1 MFARAAARAARRAG
15 VLRRHHPTASSPTRG
30 LRHSASAPAT
40 GWRSSCPT
48 RPQHV
53 VAFYAVLR
61 LGAVVVE
68 HNPLYTATELATM
81 FADHGARVAI
91 AWDVAVPKLPAV
103 EHVVAVNL
111 LEAFPTVKR
120 LALHLPVPKLAATR
134 KRLHAKAPG
143 TTPWKQLVAHKPIRN
158 WAEPTASD
166 LAVIQYTSGTTG
178 AFKGAMLTHRNLYAN
193 ALQGAAWMKDAKDG
207 KRDDLRRP
215 ADVPRVR
222 DDAVPDLRDAQAGPA
237 GAVPDVRRRHG
248 ARRGEEA
255 PADGVL
261 RGAAD
266 LREDRPP
273 RAIERK
279 VSLKSAKFCISGA
292 MKLTD
297 PVVELWESVS
307 GGLLVEGYGLTETS
321 PVALGNP
328 FWPTRRTGTIG
339 VPFPSTLMR
348 VVDPDDPTREVAQ
361 GEEGELLLKGPQVF
375 AGYWNAPQETAKALL
390 PDGWLRTGDIVVV
403 VDADGFTTIVDR
415 LKEIIVTG
423 GFNVSPSEVEHVLVE
438 HPDIDDVAV
447 VGLQTESGEQVAA
460 AVVLRGARTWTW
472 PRSAPGPRS
481 GWPPT
486 RCRAR
491 SSRSRNCPSRCWAR
505 CCASRSARRSPQR
518 AEPGVGGGAAGPHS
532 HSMVPGGLLVMS
544 STTRLTSRTSL
555 VMRVEIGLEQVV
567 RQARPVGGHGVL
579 AGDRAQHDRVAV
591 GAAVALDAD
600 AADVGQQH
608 HGELPDVLLVAGRRQ
623 LLAGDRVGL
632 AEEVEALAG
641 DLADDADAEA
651 RAGERLAPDHLVRAG
666 PARSPTA
673 RTSSLNRVRSG
684 SMSVNC
690 RSSGRPPTLWW
701 LLMLAAPSPPP
712 DSTTSG

>member
-1 MFARAAARAARRAG
+1 MAGVTKPEWTKNYQPGVPAEIDLPDEPLSAMFARAARKGGKRVALEFFGATTTYRELADQVDRAAAG
-15 VLRRHHPTASSPTRG
+15 LAALGVGPGDRVAIVLPN
-30 LRHSASAPAT
+30 
-40 GWRSSCPT
+40 C
-48 RPQHV
+48 PQHV

-91 AWDVAVPKLPAV
+91 AWDVAVPKLPTV

-166 LAVIQYTSGTTG
+166 LAVVQYTSGTIG

-207 KRDDLRRP
+207 KETIYAVLPMFHAFGMTLYLTFGMLKRARIVLFPTFDVDMVLDAAKKRP
-215 ADVPRVR
+215 PTVYC
-222 DDAVPDLRDAQAGPA
+222 AVPPIYEKT
-237 GAVPDVRRRHG
+237 
-248 ARRGEEA
+248 AR
-255 PADGVL
+255 
-261 RGAAD
+261 
-266 LREDRPP
+266 

-279 VSLKSAKFCISGA
+279 VSLKSARFCISGA

-297 PVVELWESVS
+297 PIVELWESVS
-307 GGLLVEGYGLTETS
+307 GGLLVEGYGLTETA

-339 VPFPSTLMR
+339 VPFPSTQML
-348 VVDPDDPTREVAQ
+348 VVDPEDPTREVAQ

-375 AGYWNAPQETAKALL
+375 SGYWNAPEETAKALL
-390 PDGWLRTGDIVVV
+390 PDGWLRTGDVVV

-438 HPDIDDVAV
+438 HPDISDVAV

-460 AVVLRGARTWTW
+460 AVVLREGAHLD
-472 PRSAPGPRS
+472 
-481 GWPPT
+481 
-486 RCRAR
+486 
-491 SSRSRNCPSRCWAR
+491 
-505 CCASRSARRSPQR
+505 
-518 AEPGVGGGAAGPHS
+518 V
-532 HSMVPGGLLVMS
+532 
-544 STTRLTSRTSL
+544 
-555 VMRVEIGLEQVV
+555 
-567 RQARPVGGHGVL
+567 
-579 AGDRAQHDRVAV
+579 
-591 GAAVALDAD
+591 AAV
-600 AADVGQQH
+600 
-608 HGELPDVLLVAGRRQ
+608 
-623 LLAGDRVGL
+623 
-632 AEEVEALAG
+632 
-641 DLADDADAEA
+641 
-651 RAGERLAPDHLVRAG
+651 RAWAKERLAAYKVPRSFVEVDELPKSMLGKVLRKQVREAI
-666 PARSPTA
+666 
-673 RTSSLNRVRSG
+673 TSAS
-684 SMSVNC
+684 
-690 RSSGRPPTLWW
+690 
-701 LLMLAAPSPPP
+701 
-712 DSTTSG
+712 